1 MCFQSNTIHFLAV
14 NIYFFCNTEV
24 IITSYTTSGKKKCDK
39 KKKTHQHLQAISY
52 SKSTHDV
59 NIHLDL
65 WKLGGKKEGVHS

>member
-1 MCFQSNTIHFLAV
+1 M
-14 NIYFFCNTEV
+14 EV

-65 WKLGGKKEGVHS
+65 WKLCGKKEGVHS